1 MDQTDAE
8 GSMRG
13 GRRLQNEVDAQDLA
27 ALGHEQALTR
37 KFSLVSML
45 AMAFCVLGTWAVFAQ
60 NLGAALTTGGPVSIF
75 WGLCLVTFCNLCV
88 AASMGE
94 LCSSMPTAL
103 GQAYWVSRLW
113 SGPSGRLLSYCCAA
127 VNTLGWWTLTASQN
141 SFMTS
146 LLLGMKVIFDNDWD
160 GATKGYVQFLLYV
173 AITVF
178 FTVFNL
184 IACRSDKTLPYFN
197 NFIGAGF
204 VGLFIV
210 ISMAILIAVGT
221 KPDLSFQS
229 ASFVFGTW
237 INQTG
242 WPDGVTWFTGLVQA
256 AYGLTAFDA
265 VIHMV
270 EEIPSPRRN
279 APKAMYLS
287 VICGAVSGFLFMVAC
302 LFGIQDI
309 DQVIDSPTG
318 FPFVEVLLNSLG
330 LAGGAALTALF
341 IFNGFGQGISVLTSA
356 SRLTWGF
363 ARDGGLPYPSYFS
376 YVDPT
381 WKVPARALWLQCLII
396 SLIGVLYLFST
407 TILTAVLAVSTIALT
422 VSYAIPIVVLLVVGR
437 DKLPPRTFSLGKFGP
452 VANYISVVY
461 CAVTTVFFFFPGG
474 PNPTSTDMNYAIA
487 VFGIMLLLS
496 LLFWVTLG
504 KNTYLRTVDSANR
517 ANHAH
522 ELEVQSYD
530 GVTVGQ
536 DSLAIGK
543 SGKELKG
550 ALEDELR

>member
-8 GSMRG
+8 GSTGG
-13 GRRLQNEVDAQDLA
+13 GRRVQNEIDAQDLA

-113 SGPSGRLLSYCCAA
+113 EGPSGRLLSYCCAA

-141 SFMTS
+141 SFMTN

-173 AITVF
+173 GITIF

-210 ISMAILIAVGT
+210 ISMAIVIAVGT

-229 ASFVFGTW
+229 ASFVFGAW

-242 WPDGVTWFTGLVQA
+242 WPDGVTWFTGLIQA
-256 AYGLTAFDA
+256 AYGSRSQKLPFDA
-265 VIHMV
+265 I
-270 EEIPSPRRN
+270 
-279 APKAMYLS
+279 
-287 VICGAVSGFLFMVAC
+287 
-302 LFGIQDI
+302 
-309 DQVIDSPTG
+309 
-318 FPFVEVLLNSLG
+318 
-330 LAGGAALTALF
+330 
-341 IFNGFGQGISVLTSA
+341 
-356 SRLTWGF
+356 
-363 ARDGGLPYPSYFS
+363 
-376 YVDPT
+376 
-381 WKVPARALWLQCLII
+381 
-396 SLIGVLYLFST
+396 
-407 TILTAVLAVSTIALT
+407 
-422 VSYAIPIVVLLVVGR
+422 
-437 DKLPPRTFSLGKFGP
+437 
-452 VANYISVVY
+452 
-461 CAVTTVFFFFPGG
+461 
-474 PNPTSTDMNYAIA
+474 
-487 VFGIMLLLS
+487 
-496 LLFWVTLG
+496 
-504 KNTYLRTVDSANR
+504 
-517 ANHAH
+517 
-522 ELEVQSYD
+522 
-530 GVTVGQ
+530 
-536 DSLAIGK
+536 
-543 SGKELKG
+543 
-550 ALEDELR
+550 